1 MTIQWYPGHM
11 AKARREAEERL
22 KRVDF
27 VMELVDARAPYSSQN
42 PMLNEMIIDKPKM
55 TILMKSDLA
64 NKQETHR
71 WMHYFQSE
79 NGLAVSVDANNKA
92 DINRII
98 QAAREFSHEKHVT
111 LKQKG
116 IQKKIIRAMIIG
128 IPNVGKSTLINRL
141 ANKKAAKIGDR
152 PGITKQQSWIKV
164 GDEFELLDTP
174 GILWPKFTE
183 EIVGYR
189 LAAIG
194 AIRDDILPLD
204 DVAAFV
210 IQYLREHYP
219 DQFAKRYHIHTEMTD
234 MWDVFNAIGRSRGAL
249 ESGGHVNFDKV
260 SQIILGDVRSGK
272 LGKITFETI
281 ETSGNQ

>member
-141 ANKKAAKIGDR
+141 ANKKAAKIGDH
-152 PGITKQQSWIKV
+152 PGITKQQTWIKV
-164 GDEFELLDTP
+164 GDEYELLDTP
-174 GILWPKFTE
+174 GI
-183 EIVGYR
+183 
-189 LAAIG
+189 
-194 AIRDDILPLD
+194 
-204 DVAAFV
+204 
-210 IQYLREHYP
+210 
-219 DQFAKRYHIHTEMTD
+219 
-234 MWDVFNAIGRSRGAL
+234 
-249 ESGGHVNFDKV
+249 
-260 SQIILGDVRSGK
+260 
-272 LGKITFETI
+272 
-281 ETSGNQ
+281 